1 MATGQVNDG
10 SSQESP
16 SAQERLFSSLCES
29 IARSLGGGTGPSF
42 TYLIGNNGTG
52 KSRQLARL
60 ANHFGEIDKSLAP
73 VVVGCIS
80 NAVYDRFTLRSHDR
94 VQYLGARTSG
104 NAVFHS
110 AIDRQLAKIILKGMA
125 RDRMAVSRLESA
137 LKLRFEFSFGKV
149 GGDFTKLV
157 DRRKLKNTKIS
168 SILSTKDQQTLA
180 LLMGQPLTFAK
191 LTGPKID
198 ALAVFLD
205 LNPDVQLSVVKDGSE
220 ERIDFKELSTGE
232 QNRALTYAKV
242 LSVAAEG
249 CLILIDEPEISLH
262 LHWQMSFHSSLV
274 DLLRTFKRFHVV
286 VATHSPLI
294 ISEGAKGSGASK
306 AQVVVLEASDDQAAS
321 FHLKM
326 RKHLFKDIAS
336 HERLVLDLFDTATYK
351 TPAVNFE
358 IANAVLDAVNN
369 PKLQKQVLTRLDELQ
384 DKEGMT
390 KADLT
395 HIQQAIRLVNNQSLT
410 SKDTYEPND

>member
-1 MATGQVNDG
+1 MARRQANDG
-10 SSQESP
+10 SDQDGP
-16 SAQERLFSSLCES
+16 SAQERLFNSLCVS
-29 IARSLGGGTGPSF
+29 IDRSLAGGIGPSF

-60 ANHFGEIDKSLAP
+60 ADHYGESDASQAP
-73 VVVGCIS
+73 DVVGCIS

-125 RDRMAVSRLESA
+125 RDKRAVVRLESA
-137 LKLRFEFSFGKV
+137 LKLQFEFSFGQV
-149 GGDFTKLV
+149 GGELAKLI
-157 DRRKLKNTKIS
+157 DRRKLKNAKIS
-168 SILSTKDQQTLA
+168 SILSTESRETLA
-180 LLMGQPLTFAK
+180 KLMGRPLTFGK
-191 LTGPKID
+191 LTGPKI
-198 ALAVFLD
+198 AVLAKFLD
-205 LNPDVQLSVVKDGSE
+205 LNPNVQLSVVKDGSE
-220 ERIDFKELSTGE
+220 ERIDFNQLSTGE

-242 LSVAAEG
+242 LSVAGEG

-262 LHWQMSFHSSLV
+262 LHWQMGFHSSIV

-294 ISEGAKGSGASK
+294 ISEGAKGPGASK
-306 AQVVVLEASDDQAAS
+306 AAVVVLEARDDQGAS
-321 FHLKM
+321 SDVEI
-326 RKHLFKDIAS
+326 RQHLFKEIAS
-336 HERLVLDLFDTATYK
+336 HERLVLDLFDTATYR

-358 IANAVLDAVNN
+358 ITDAVLEAVDH
-369 PKLQKQVLTRLDELQ
+369 PQLLKQVLTRLDALEG
-384 DKEGMT
+384 KEGLT

-395 HIQQAIRLVNNQSLT
+395 HVREAIRLVKNQSLT
-410 SKDTYEPND
+410 SAE